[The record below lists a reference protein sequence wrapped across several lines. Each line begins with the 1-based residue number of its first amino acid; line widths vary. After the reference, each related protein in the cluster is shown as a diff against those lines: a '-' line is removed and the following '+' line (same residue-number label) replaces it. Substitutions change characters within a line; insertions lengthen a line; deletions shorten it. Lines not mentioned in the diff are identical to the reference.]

1 MSENLE
7 TRISSTQAKDTI
19 FKMHNVQSSASE
31 IDAIANTI
39 NPLLAPIHKLF
50 RESVNSINTNVK
62 YCVVGDSTRN
72 NTFNEMIAYYTSQME
87 KINVEVY
94 NNAASGQSG
103 YDWAYNVD
111 STTLNQLLT
120 FIGNNE
126 ENCIIEFSHG
136 INDYKNGATQ
146 EQVKTWLRYGL
157 TQLITAKPKVKI
169 ILCTPINTA
178 GTDRNSVLK
187 TIYQELASELNLP
200 LIDCTIPTAVGT
212 IQGNSNYYQ
221 DGTHPNKFGSRRVV
235 NYILNKLLPINLL
248 PIVTLEQYVINN
260 IPSSLNTTVQTGYW
274 NSTGVYTPSTSWIS
288 LALIN
293 IEPNFI
299 LEVAHLGNRADV
311 CFYNES
317 GVFIS
322 RLFDLVNNPKIYT
335 IPANAWKAGINITSD
350 ATTWLALNDN
360 PTVKYQDT
368 SSSLYLTTDEINNG
382 LKIRNTINNFRNGIL
397 VDDYGKTGEIGQSL
411 KIDSNG
417 KMKWSS

>member
-1 MSENLE
+1 MNNLTENGIHPKLVE
-7 TRISSTQAKDTI
+7 LSQI
-19 FKMHNVQSSASE
+19 NSSASE
-31 IDAIANTI
+31 IDAVANTI

-50 RESVNSINTNVK
+50 RESANSINTNVK

-221 DGTHPNKFGSRRVV
+221 DGTHPNKFGSRRIV
-235 NYILNKLLPINLL
+235 NYILDKLLPIELL
-248 PIVTLEQYVINN
+248 SIVTIENYN
-260 IPSSLNTTVQTGYW
+260 IVAPPSYPLSATIEIDKYWETV
-274 NSTGVYTPSTSWIS
+274 TGVPLNATNWRRLTEIPV
-288 LALIN
+288 
-293 IEPNFI
+293 EPNFVVKI
-299 LEVAHLGNRADV
+299 THKGNRNDNIYMNAQ
-311 CFYNES
+311 
-317 GVFIS
+317 GA
-322 RLFDLVNNPKIYT
+322 LVSIDRPTVTNHVRYST
-335 IPANAWKAGINITSD
+335 IPADGWLLRINLSSQGTTYD
-350 ATTWLALNDN
+350 ALADT
-360 PTVKYQDT
+360 PMVEYYDPSQD
-368 SSSLYLTTDEINNG
+368 LYLTIEDINSG
-382 LKIRNTINNFRNGIL
+382 LNIRNILNQFRDGIL
-397 VDDYGKTGEIGQSL
+397 VDDYGKIGTSGQSL

-417 KMKWSS
+417 KMKWTL